1 MSVNAFTHA
10 GGIVHPWRRKN
21 MTNLGKTALITG
33 ASSGIGYEF
42 TRLFAKNGYDL
53 VLAARSEKQLMQL
66 AHDLKEKFGVSVKVI
81 VKDLSQAS
89 APEEIFTELQQEG
102 VTIDV
107 LVNNAGFAT
116 YGMFAEIDLAAEL
129 QEMQLNMVT
138 LTHLTKL
145 FLPDMLKRRRGKILN
160 VASTAAFQP
169 GPLMAVYYATKA
181 YVLSFSEA
189 LANELRGTG
198 VSVTTL
204 CPGPTES
211 GFQKRAS
218 IEESRLVSGKKIMD
232 AARVARAGYRALMAG
247 KTVVIPGLRNKILAE
262 AVRFSPRKMVTQV
275 SRNMLESVHKK

>member
-1 MSVNAFTHA
+1 
-10 GGIVHPWRRKN
+10 
-21 MTNLGKTALITG
+21 MTNSGKTALITG

-42 TRLFAKNGYDL
+42 TRLFAKDGYDL
-53 VLAARSEKQLMQL
+53 VLVARSEKQLMQL
-66 AHDLKEKFGVSVKVI
+66 AQELKEKFGVSVRVI
-81 VKDLSQAS
+81 VKDLSNAS
-89 APEEIFTELQQEG
+89 APGEVFTELQQEG

-116 YGMFAEIDLAAEL
+116 YGMFAETDLAAEL

-145 FLPDMLKRRRGKILN
+145 FLPGMLQRRQGKILN

-198 VSVTTL
+198 VSITVL
-204 CPGPTES
+204 CPGPTAS
-211 GFQKRAS
+211 GFQERAN
-218 IEESRLVSGKKIMD
+218 IGDTRLISGRKIMD
-232 AARVARAGYRALMAG
+232 AARVARAGYRGLMTG
-247 KTVVIPGLRNKILAE
+247 KTIVIPGLRNKILAE
-262 AVRFSPRKMVTQV
+262 AVRFSPRKVVTQV
-275 SRNMLESVHKK
+275 ARSMQENVK

>member
-1 MSVNAFTHA
+1 
-10 GGIVHPWRRKN
+10 
-21 MTNLGKTALITG
+21 MTNSRKTALITG

-42 TRLFAKNGYDL
+42 TRLFAKNGYNL
-53 VLAARSEKQLMQL
+53 VLVARSEKQLMQVAQEL
-66 AHDLKEKFGVSVKVI
+66 QEQFGVSVKVI
-81 VKDLSQAS
+81 VKDLSNAS
-89 APEEIFTELQQEG
+89 APEEVFTELEQEG

-107 LVNNAGFAT
+107 LINNAGFAT
-116 YGMFAEIDLAAEL
+116 YGMFAEIDLATEL

-145 FLPDMLKRRRGKILN
+145 FLPDMLKRRQGNILN

-198 VSVTTL
+198 VSVTAL

-211 GFQKRAS
+211 GIQKRAKMEDS
-218 IEESRLVSGKKIMD
+218 ALVSGKKMMD
-232 AARVARAGYRALMAG
+232 AARVAHSGYRALMAG
-247 KTVVIPGLRNKILAE
+247 KTVVIPGLKNKLLAV
-262 AVRFSPRKMVTQV
+262 AVRFSPRKVATQV
-275 SRNMLESVHKK
+275 ARSMQERVK